1 MGRRAAALLLLLT
14 LLSGC
19 WSRVE
24 LNDLGI
30 ILGMAIDIGERHPIR
45 VTVYVP
51 RPVSG
56 GARESGGSEV
66 TAWVMTQEADTL
78 ADALELIQGAAP
90 RRLRQYHLRV
100 VLIGEEFA
108 RKIGVGDLLDSLT
121 TSPESQLNLKLFVVR
136 GRAQDVLETL
146 PLLRTVQPN
155 NIRGILQARG
165 GPDWRLK
172 ENLVARVSETQS
184 MWMEALE
191 VIQLESGPPG
201 TPRHRVQM
209 SGGALFYG
217 DYLVRLVSE
226 EQVQGVYWL
235 LGDPRK
241 LIVTVD
247 CPDPKKGTLS
257 VIIEHGKL
265 KMKPYLRGNDPYFQV
280 EAVAHVNMIRAE
292 CGLLAI
298 IGEER
303 KQLEE
308 AVAAKI
314 RRQLEEV
321 IAIFQETRTDPS
333 GFGKRLQLAYPA
345 YFRSV
350 RDVWP
355 EMWSRVPVEV
365 NVRAFMSRSGLTT
378 GPTSKTQREVDEDR
392 Y

>member
-1 MGRRAAALLLLLT
+1 MGRRAAALLLLLA

-30 ILGMAIDIGERHPIR
+30 ILGMAVDLGEEKPIR

-51 RPVSG
+51 RPISG
-56 GARESGGSEV
+56 GAREGGGSEV
-66 TAWVMTQEADTL
+66 TAWVMTEEADTL
-78 ADALELIQGAAP
+78 ADALELVQSAAP

-121 TSPESQLNLKLFVVR
+121 TNPEAQLNLKLFIVK
-136 GRAQDVLETL
+136 GRAQYVLETL

-155 NIRGILQARG
+155 NIRGIVQARG

-201 TPRHRVQM
+201 TPPHRVHL

-217 DYLVRLVSE
+217 DYLVRLVTE
-226 EQVQGVYWL
+226 DEVQGVYWL
-235 LGDPRK
+235 LGDPRQ
-241 LIVTVD
+241 LTMTVD
-247 CPDPKKGTLS
+247 CPDPNKGNFTVL
-257 VIIEHGKL
+257 IEHGKL
-265 KMKPYLRGNDPYFQV
+265 KMKPSLRGSQPHFRV
-280 EAVAHVNMIRAE
+280 EARAHVNMIRAE
-292 CGLLAI
+292 CGLLGI
-298 IGEER
+298 IDEER
-303 KQLEE
+303 KQLED
-308 AVAAKI
+308 AVADEL
-314 RRQLEEV
+314 RQRLEHV

-345 YFRSV
+345 YFHSV
-350 RDVWP
+350 RDKWP
-355 EMWSRVPVEV
+355 EIWSKVPVDVEAV
-365 NVRAFMSRSGLTT
+365 AIMTRSGLTT
-378 GPTSKTQREVDEDR
+378 GPTSKTEREVQEDR